1 MPLPS
6 PTTDNRTYQALVDE
20 LIARIPAHTPEWTN
34 FNQADPGITLIQLF
48 AHITESLL
56 YRTNQIPDRNRA
68 KFLNLLGLK
77 LNPAREAQGMAAFAN
92 ERGPVDPL
100 VIAAGAELFAG
111 AIPFRTTAALDVL
124 PLEARFYLRRPIAN
138 PSRDMLDHYALLYAS
153 YNKPAPQALTLYET
167 VESVSGENIRL
178 ADTVDHCLW
187 IALLGRKEDR
197 ALDDLG
203 DPPWTGLRKKLD
215 GRTLSLGIIPDLAA
229 DQLVARPRAGSRAA
243 ESLLHFELP
252 NAAGPIAFGAD
263 GQPDPRYAQLAPR
276 GNFDPLV
283 QPGVVELTLPG
294 AAGIDTWRDLDP
306 LEAGVGDLPPMV
318 DAPDIGN
325 RIVTWLRLRAGSST
339 DVKLRW
345 VGINAAGIRQ
355 RLLIPAE
362 RLPPGDGTPDQ
373 TRRLHRAPLLAGSV
387 QLTSVDGDVL
397 RQWQEIDDLRAAGPE
412 LAMLHAPDMGDP
424 VDVFECDAEAGI
436 LRFGDGL
443 TGRRPRD
450 KEVLYASYA
459 YSEGIEGNVG
469 ARALKGGPLLPAG
482 VTATN
487 MVPTWG
493 GADPEPIASGEK
505 QIARFIT
512 HRDRLVS
519 VEDFRVIAW
528 RTPGVAIGRIE
539 VLPAAHPDVA
549 PVEIGSAPGAV
560 TLMAIP
566 ADDPAHPEA
575 PRADRPFLTALCAY
589 LEPRRLVTTELVLR
603 GPDYVGVWI
612 SVGIEVAGNRGVAE
626 TVEAVTARLKGFLG
640 ALPAGGSALP
650 PLPLLYGPDVDPA
663 LRGWPLGRA
672 VNARTLLAEAA
683 RTPGVVSVEDV
694 LLARGARAA
703 TESVPLVGLELPEI
717 LGISVVAGTPLSLD
731 LVRGTGAPAGDGTA
745 PSETVRRL
753 PAPVLAETC

>member
-6 PTTDNRTYQALVDE
+6 PPIDNRNYQALVDE
-20 LIARIPAHTPEWTN
+20 LIARIPGHTPEWTN

-68 KFLNLLGLK
+68 KFLRLLGLK
-77 LNPAREAQGMAAFAN
+77 LNPAREAQGMVAFAN
-92 ERGPVDPL
+92 ERGPVEPL

-138 PSRDMLDHYALLYAS
+138 PSQEMRDHYSLLYAS
-153 YNKPAPQALTLYET
+153 YDRPAPQALALYET
-167 VESVSGENIRL
+167 VESVNGENISL
-178 ADTVDHCLW
+178 SDTVDHCLW

-197 ALDDLG
+197 ALDDSK
-203 DPPWTGLRKKLD
+203 DPPWTGLRKKLA
-215 GRTLSLGIIPDLAA
+215 GRTLSLGIVPDQAA
-229 DQLVARPRAGSRAA
+229 DQLVVKPRAGSRAA

-252 NAAGPIAFGAD
+252 NASEPIAFGPD
-263 GQPDPRYAQLAPR
+263 GQPAPGYVQLAPR
-276 GNFDPLV
+276 GDFDPLT

-318 DAPDIGN
+318 DAPAIGD
-325 RIVTWLRLRAGSST
+325 RIVTWIRFRADSPT

-362 RLPPGDGTPDQ
+362 RLSAGDGTPDQ
-373 TRRLHRAPLLAGSV
+373 IRQLRRAPVLAGSV
-387 QLTSVDGDVL
+387 QLTSVEGNVQ
-397 RQWQEIDDLRAAGPE
+397 REWQEIDDLRAAGPE
-412 LAMLHAPDMGDP
+412 LAILHAPDMGDP
-424 VDVFECDAEAGI
+424 VDVFECDAEAAT

-450 KEVLYASYA
+450 GEALYATYA
-459 YSEGIEGNVG
+459 YSDGIEGNVG
-469 ARALKGGPLLPAG
+469 ARTLKGGPLLPSG

-487 MVPTWG
+487 PVPTWG
-493 GADPEPIASGEK
+493 GADPETIASGEK
-505 QIARFIT
+505 QIARFIA

-519 VEDFRVIAW
+519 GDDFRVIAW

-560 TLMAIP
+560 TVMAIP
-566 ADDPAHPEA
+566 AADPAHPDA
-575 PRADRPFLTALCAY
+575 PRAARPFLTALCAY

-626 TVEAVTARLKGFLG
+626 AVEAVTARLKAFLSP
-640 ALPAGGSALP
+640 LPASGTA
-650 PLPLLYGPDVDPA
+650 LPLLYGPELDPA
-663 LRGWPLGRA
+663 LRGWPLSRA
-672 VNARTLLAEAA
+672 VHARTLLAEAA

-694 LLARGARAA
+694 LLARGSRAA
-703 TESVPLVGLELPEI
+703 AESVPLAGLELPEI
-717 LGISVVAGTPLSLD
+717 LGISVVAGTPLPLD
-731 LVRGTGAPAGDGTA
+731 LVRGKSAPASGTG
-745 PSETVRRL
+745 PTESVRRL